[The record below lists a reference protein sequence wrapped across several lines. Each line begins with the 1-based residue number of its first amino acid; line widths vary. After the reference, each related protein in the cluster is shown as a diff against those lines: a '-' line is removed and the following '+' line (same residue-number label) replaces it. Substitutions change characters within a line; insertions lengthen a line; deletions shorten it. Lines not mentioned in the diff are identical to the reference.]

1 MADTVNKTSPWTNAL
16 GTLGGIASG
25 LSSISGIGS
34 AIQGIAG
41 LFGDSAETQARKQM
55 EMQKELLDYSNQLQ
69 VDQWNRENAYNA
81 PIAQRKRL
89 EAAGLNPLFNGI
101 DGNTAGGLSSVSSP
115 AAPDLSAIK
124 NAETNQQRA
133 DQENALLTA
142 QVSKTLAEADEARK
156 RADWYE
162 TNQGVNNANTQANT
176 KNTEQDTKNKEKE
189 EKILDQR
196 IEEGDLILARDRK
209 TNQILLAPRKF
220 VDENGNTY
228 ESTYMDEQA
237 NTELSTMNANLSLIN
252 QTIQEKKWN
261 NDYLQKMSKTW
272 EQEAIHRINM
282 MKLTEAEKKAM
293 IGQVTAMIGQICAT
307 TETIKFNLAFD
318 KEWKS
323 KFAWKQYELAGINNV
338 LARKGIV
345 GANNSNLAGIWAVDS
360 ARYGATA
367 AHGYAQYWKN
377 KAAQI
382 EMDNLDQ
389 SINSANNA
397 MGIVTGVIT
406 GRETILNGAVHRAEA
421 ESRMSE
427 SEYRKENLKSST
439 DYYQYKMSQGRYN
452 GPVDVAYGSN
462 GNWLF

>member
-1 MADTVNKTSPWTNAL
+1 MADTQTSPWTNAL
-16 GTLGGIASG
+16 GALGDIGGLLSG
-25 LSSISGIGS
+25 VSGIGS
-34 AIQGIAG
+34 AFKGLAD

-115 AAPDLSAIK
+115 SAPDLSAIK

-176 KNTEQDTKNKEKE
+176 VNTEQDTDNKKKE
-189 EKILDQR
+189 GQILDQR
-196 IEEGDLILARDRK
+196 IEQGDLILARDKK
-209 TNQILLAPRKF
+209 TNEILLAPRKF

-228 ESTYMDEQA
+228 ESTVMDEKA
-237 NTELSTMNANLSLIN
+237 NIELNTLNGNLKIIN
-252 QTIQEKKWN
+252 ETIQEKKWN
-261 NDYLQKMSKTW
+261 NDYLAKMSTTW

-282 MKLTEAEKKAM
+282 MKITEAEKKTM
-293 IGQVTAMIGQICAT
+293 IAQAKAMIGQICAT
-307 TETIKFNLAFD
+307 TDSIRFNLAFD
-318 KEWKS
+318 KEWKP

-345 GANNSNLAGIWAVDS
+345 GANNNNLSGLWAIDS
-360 ARYGATA
+360 ARYGASA
-367 AHGYAQYWKN
+367 ARDYATFMHN
-377 KAAQI
+377 KSAQI

-389 SINSANNA
+389 SIQTVSNVS
-397 MGIVTGVIT
+397 GIVTGVIT
-406 GRETILNGAVHRAEA
+406 GRESVLNGAVNRAE
-421 ESRMSE
+421 SE
-427 SEYRKENLKSST
+427 ARTDNLKTST
-439 DYYQYKMSQGRYN
+439 DYYQYKMS
-452 GPVDVAYGSN
+452 YGYR
-462 GNWLF
+462 